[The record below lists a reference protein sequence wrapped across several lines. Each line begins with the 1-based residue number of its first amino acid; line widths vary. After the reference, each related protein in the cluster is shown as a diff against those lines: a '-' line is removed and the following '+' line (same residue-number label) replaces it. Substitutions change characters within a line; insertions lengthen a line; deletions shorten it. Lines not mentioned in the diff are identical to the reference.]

1 MFNPPKTIFWFSA
14 SAEIAWVLAFARMTP
29 VWGNLWDTITIGL
42 LIPMLNHN
50 IFQFFIAP

>member
-29 VWGNLWDTITIGL
+29 VWGNLWDTIRI
-42 LIPMLNHN
+42 
-50 IFQFFIAP
+50 